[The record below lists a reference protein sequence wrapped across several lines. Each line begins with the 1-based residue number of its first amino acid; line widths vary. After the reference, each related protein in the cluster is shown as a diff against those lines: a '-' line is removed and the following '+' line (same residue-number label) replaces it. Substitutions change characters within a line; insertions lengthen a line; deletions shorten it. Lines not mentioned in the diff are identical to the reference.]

1 MPKKVLSDTNKAQS
15 AIEYMT
21 TYGWAIIIISL
32 VVVILFVYTAAPQA
46 IVINTCNFVD
56 GAYCNDMIVATN
68 AITHVTSVGLF
79 LTNIQQYPLKNPE
92 LFVSINRV
100 NTTQSKC
107 SPNFVLAGGSILC
120 TVILPVNSTIGE
132 FLSGTIY
139 LNATYCGLSTKSYA
153 STHNCSTGVQQ
164 TYIGSFA
171 GHTQPLVSTK
181 SFITLTAT
189 NYTQAANGNPD
200 QLTATVK
207 LLGYP
212 LKGATVNFTTSNS
225 VYSISSNPSATNAA
239 GSALSSISGSIP
251 GNTVVSA
258 MYAGIS
264 NNIAITFSEPLVV
277 VYLPKNFTY
286 CTTAGITA
294 YIDGV
299 GYTCAQLSVMQFG
312 YSKGT
317 THTYAFLS
325 PVGVS
330 SNTRESFKSILVN
343 HIPYTANS
351 GSILVNSN
359 LTVPFNYSTQYYLT
373 EVANPSGAGSVS
385 PGSEWF
391 PALSHILI
399 SQSSSAGWFFNG
411 WTGTGAG
418 SYSGSLSST
427 TVTANNPIT
436 ESANYYSTSTVS
448 ASTSTGTT
456 STGTTSTGT
465 TSTGT
470 TSTGTTST
478 GTTSTGTTSTGT
490 TSTGT
495 TSTGT
500 TSTIL
505 SSTYTLSISL
515 NPLSASDYNYACFDV
530 NGYSAVCTTTPES
543 SPSSATYPSGS
554 TLSYVCAFILYP
566 TPYYTFFSF
575 SGSYNS
581 SVQCTTGLS
590 IPITSNMNITANY
603 YMPVS
608 TASTTTSV
616 IGGSTAPT
624 STSISSTSTTST
636 SAPTSTS
643 TSVIGGS
650 TAPTTTSTSL
660 TTTTSSSTSSSSTT
674 TSTSITVTTTYL
686 EVIECCYEET
696 SSGGSF
702 GGFWECETTDPNASL
717 SCATGSPGG
726 TSLCYPQSDSYAII
740 QGGMRYPNGTY
751 ENCPP

>member
-153 STHNCSTGVQQ
+153 SIHNCSTGVQQ

-239 GSALSSISGSIP
+239 GSALSSISGTVP

-258 MYAGIS
+258 AYAGIS
-264 NNIAITFSEPLVV
+264 NTIAITFSEPLVV
-277 VYLPKNFTY
+277 VYLQQNFTY
-286 CTTAGITA
+286 CSTAGVTA

-299 GYTCAQLSVMQFG
+299 GYTCAQLSGRQFG

-325 PVGVS
+325 PVDIS

-343 HIPYTANS
+343 HIPYTSNS

-391 PALSHILI
+391 PALSHIVI

-418 SYSGSLSST
+418 SYTGSLSAT

-478 GTTSTGTTSTGT
+478 GTTST
-490 TSTGT
+490 
-495 TSTGT
+495 
-500 TSTIL
+500 IL

-515 NPLSASDYNYACFDV
+515 NPLFASYYNYACFDV
-530 NGYSAVCTTTPES
+530 NGYYAVCTTTPES

-581 SVQCTTGLS
+581 SVQCTTRLS

-643 TSVIGGS
+643 TISGGS
-650 TAPTTTSTSL
+650 TVTGSTTAASS
-660 TTTTSSSTSSSSTT
+660 TTSSSTTSSSTLKA
-674 TSTSITVTTTYL
+674 TTTIPILRRYSPT
-686 EVIECCYEET
+686 VNCCLNYDT
-696 SSGGSF
+696 GFGVPTGMFWTCVQLLDGG
-702 GGFWECETTDPNASL
+702 
-717 SCATGSPGG
+717 
-726 TSLCYPQSDSYAII
+726 
-740 QGGMRYPNGTY
+740 NGTY
-751 ENCPP
+751 NTSGFIRCGDLSQYDGGEPCVDGFSISTYILWNVSCP